1 MPGSGLVLHM
11 RIVEAGPLTLEPQ
24 TAMHAAEMFDVL
36 SDPAIYEYENAPPA
50 SVEWLRTR
58 FEKLETRHSADG
70 SEQWLNWVIRM
81 NGDGLIGYVQATV
94 RTDGSAAIA
103 YEMSSA
109 HWGRGLGRRATEAM
123 LHELVENYGV
133 TTIFAVAK
141 QGNFRS
147 LRLLARLGFTRA
159 GSDLRVMRAVEPDET
174 LMVLHVERQ

>member
-1 MPGSGLVLHM
+1 M

-24 TAMHAAEMFDVL
+24 TAVHAAEMFDVL

-50 SVEWLRTR
+50 SVEWLRAR
-58 FEKLETRHSADG
+58 FEKLETRYSADG

-81 NGDGLIGYVQATV
+81 TGDGLIGYVQATL

-123 LHELVENYGV
+123 L
-133 TTIFAVAK
+133 ARAR
-141 QGNFRS
+141 RS
-147 LRLLARLGFTRA
+147 LRGYH
-159 GSDLRVMRAVEPDET
+159 DLRGSEAGVIFAHFACSRASASRARVPIFA
-174 LMVLHVERQ
+174 